1 MFDKKVLVAGA
12 GKSGICASEQLLRNG
27 EQVVLFDENPKGTL
41 TETVIL
47 EKLGFDKKPEAL
59 LTRSTHRAEAK
70 VTSMPRVVL
79 WSKVWTMLQCVF
91 HAAVL
96 QYRVMRSSVT
106 SRVDV
111 EYPFIVPIA

>member
-59 LTRSTHRAEAK
+59 TIWLGALMNCLQIFPVWLSVRVSRSMHH
-70 VTSMPRVVL
+70 L
-79 WSKVWTMLQCVF
+79 
-91 HAAVL
+91 
-96 QYRVMRSSVT
+96 RS
-106 SRVDV
+106 R
-111 EYPFIVPIA
+111 